1 VGSGAEGL
9 RRVVSG
15 RAPDGR
21 SGVLFDGEATS
32 VFRNRRDEV
41 EFVSTDVWSVDSL
54 SLVPHDLAASTD
66 LRDLFTLAPG
76 STRFR
81 VLSMPPTAEPSGW
94 HRTSTID
101 YEYVVSGEV
110 DLLMEDG
117 SSVHL
122 GSGDVNVQLG
132 GLHQW
137 WNRSSEPC
145 VMVIL
150 MVGVESDEPPGLH
163 EPREA
168 P

>member
-1 VGSGAEGL
+1 L

-15 RAPDGR
+15 RAADGR
-21 SGVLFDGEATS
+21 SGVLADGEATS
-32 VFRNRRDEV
+32 VFRNRRDDG

-54 SLVPHDLAASTD
+54 SLATDDAAATTD

-81 VLSMPPTAEPSGW
+81 ILSMPPTAEPSGW
-94 HRTSTID
+94 HRTATID

-117 SSVHL
+117 TSAHL
-122 GSGDVNVQLG
+122 RAGDVNVQLG

-137 WNRSSEPC
+137 WNRSTEPC
-145 VMVIL
+145 VLVIV
-150 MVGVESDEPPGLH
+150 MVGVEGDEPPGLH